1 MPREFSQ
8 TERQSLAVFCR
19 RHRIRRLAVFGSAL
33 RDDFTSE
40 SDIDVLVEF
49 ERGARPGLSYFN
61 LSDELAEIFGRSVDL
76 VTPGGI
82 RPVYRERILST
93 ARDIYVAA

>member
-8 TERQSLAVFCR
+8 TERQSIADFCR

-33 RDDFTSE
+33 RDDFSSA

-49 ERGARPGLSYFN
+49 ERGAHPGLSFFTMG
-61 LSDELAEIFGRSVDL
+61 DELADILGHRVDL
-76 VTPGGI
+76 VTPGAI
-82 RPVYRERILST
+82 RPAYRDAILSS
-93 ARDIYVAA
+93 ARDI